1 MSAHF
6 ENKVRTRGGAGGVI
20 ISPAQASEV
29 GNAQCSVFEGK
40 GQFLAGGENRDRL
53 WFFGKRDA
61 CDGVHVLREEMDEKR
76 IGVFRTNNGVS
87 GSPVAALRGINR
99 LPVGTQ
105 PLPHFFQS

>member
-6 ENKVRTRGGAGGVI
+6 ENQVRTRDGARSGI
-20 ISPAQASEV
+20 FSSAQASEIGDV
-29 GNAQCSVFEGK
+29 QCSVFEGK

-53 WFFGKRDA
+53 WFFGERDA
-61 CDGVHVLREEMDEKR
+61 CDGVHVLGEEMDEKR
-76 IGVFRTNNGVS
+76 IGVFRTNNGVA

-99 LPVGTQ
+99 LPVGSQ